1 MRIVFAC
8 HPSAGRPWSP
18 RSARDG
24 IGGSEEAVISM
35 ASGLAAR
42 GHDVSVHM
50 RRSGEQRHGLVRYA
64 GWDTLRGEH
73 LDVVVVWRR
82 PSLADAVDERAAYV
96 GRRYLWLHDATA
108 AEDLAEQVGR
118 FEKIFMLS
126 AFQRRRYPQVPD
138 DKIVYTRNGIDPRDF
153 AAPYPWRDP
162 HLVVYGSDYNRGL
175 RALLTSWPEIRGAV
189 PTARLHVFYG
199 WQGLE
204 LRSAERAGRLKA
216 VFEPLFAQPGVTHL
230 GRIGHR
236 QVATEYR
243 EAGIWAYPC
252 SFPETSCISAMKAQ
266 AAGAI
271 PVVIPSG
278 ALRETVHFGFV
289 TSDAYTDDEPHT
301 DGAGLVSEWRQGLV
315 GLLPDPERQR
325 QVRRA
330 MVTTSRLSFA
340 WDGVVDQWEEEFGV
354 VAATPG

>member
-18 RSARDG
+18 ASARDG

-42 GHDVSVHM
+42 GHTVSVHM
-50 RRSGEQRHGLVRYA
+50 RRGGDQRHGMVRYA
-64 GWDTLRGEH
+64 GWDTLRGER

-108 AEDLAEQVGR
+108 IEDLTDQVGR
-118 FEKIFMLS
+118 FEKVFMLS

-138 DKIVYTRNGIDPRDF
+138 EKVVYTRNGIEPELF
-153 AAPYPWRDP
+153 APPHPWRDP

-175 RALLTSWPEIRGAV
+175 RALLTSWPEVLGAV

-204 LRSAERAGRLKA
+204 LRSGERAGRLKA
-216 VFEPLFAQPGVTHL
+216 VFEPLFAQRGVTHL
-230 GRIGHR
+230 GRIGHAR
-236 QVATEYR
+236 VAAEYR
-243 EAGIWAYPC
+243 QAGIWAYPC

-278 ALRETVHFGFV
+278 ALRETVHFGF
-289 TSDAYTDDEPHT
+289 TTKDAYTDPEPRP
-301 DGAGLVSEWRQGLV
+301 DGLELVSQWRQGLLE
-315 GLLPDPERQR
+315 LLSDPERQR

-330 MVTTSRLSFA
+330 MVTASRHDFA
-340 WDGVVDQWEEEFGV
+340 WDGVVDQWEAEFSR
-354 VAATPG
+354 